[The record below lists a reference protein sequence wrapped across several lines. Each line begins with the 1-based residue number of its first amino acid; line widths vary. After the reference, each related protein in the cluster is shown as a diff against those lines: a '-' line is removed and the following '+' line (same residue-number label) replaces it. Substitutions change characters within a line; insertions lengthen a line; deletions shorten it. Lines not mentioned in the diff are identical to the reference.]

1 MLFGKSSPSPPSSP
15 NIELPET
22 KANLFSKLIFWWL
35 NYLMSLGYK
44 RPLEKDDLYVL
55 NDERS
60 AKFVTDK
67 FEAEWQKEI
76 EKIALGKKP
85 SLIKALYRALWAKL
99 CLTVIVRFVSD
110 ILAVIS
116 PLILKLIL
124 NFVSDAYFANLNNEI
139 QPPTYFGYVLIVA
152 MFLIEMGAA
161 MSLSL
166 YLYYARETGFLSRTI
181 LISTIYRKAL
191 VLSGKARSLFTNGKI
206 TNLMSTDTT
215 RIDFAC
221 GYFHISWAAPI
232 QICIIL
238 GLLIFNIGLS
248 ALAGFA
254 LLVILGPM
262 QGKVMSLLART
273 RAKAADVTDERVK
286 LTQEI
291 LLGIRAIKYYAWED
305 SFADALNKLR
315 NKEISSI
322 RFLLVIRAA
331 IAGVSMA
338 FPIFASIL
346 SFITFSLTGGSL
358 DVGIVFSS
366 LALFNL
372 LQTPLILLPISI
384 GSATDAYVAIN
395 RINDFLQADE
405 LSVLPEFTPDEQYA
419 IKITDGEFIWES
431 APPEII
437 ENSKKE
443 RKKEKM
449 SEKNKRNANNTSL
462 TIANEKAPDN
472 FTPADLTENFVS
484 SQLPSNF
491 QLSNINVSIPH
502 GKLVAIVGSVR
513 SGKSSLLSSL
523 VGEMKRIKGEI
534 LFGGNVAYCPQT
546 AWIQNATLK
555 DNITFGLPFDEGKY
569 LQVIKDC
576 CLEPD
581 LEVLP
586 AGDLTE
592 IGEKGINLSGGQKQ
606 RINIA
611 RAVYYDANIVLL
623 DDPLSAV
630 DAHVGRYIFTN
641 CIQGALAKKTRL
653 LVTHHLHYLPQVDY
667 VIYMEDGKIA
677 EQGTYE
683 KLMKDGKIFSKL
695 IAEYGADNDDKIKN
709 VEESILDE
717 KENKNVQTFNLP
729 KGLMSTEEQCKG
741 AVNNRIYLA
750 YFKNA
755 GGLLSIL
762 IIIFLLVMTQG
773 ANLGN
778 NLWLSFW
785 SSNTFD
791 LPIKLYMGVYCA
803 WGVAQGIFS
812 ALCGVAFSYSGI
824 KAAKRLHDNAIKRVL
839 RAPTSFFNTTPL
851 GRIINRKD
859 VDTCDSLLSE
869 SYRLFFITLSSAIG
883 TFILIVVVFTWF
895 IIPLAPLTILYYL
908 VALFYRASNRELKRL
923 DSVLRSSLYA
933 HFSETLTGLPIIR
946 AYYEHKRFLRNNEA
960 FLDIENRAYF
970 LTICVHAWFL
980 VRLNTITNVLVFFA
994 SLFAIIFRFNVAPS
1008 ITGLV
1013 LSYSLQICV
1022 TLYWC
1027 IEQAVEV
1034 EANMNSVERLVHYS
1048 DNLEVEAENIILDNR
1063 PPPGWPARGEIHIKN
1078 LEIKYGPDSPLVLKG
1093 ISVEIMAAEKI
1104 GIVGRTGCGKSTL
1117 ATSFFRLIEA
1127 TSGSIVIDDIDI
1139 STIGLKDLRSNI
1151 TIIPQDPVLFDG
1163 TIRSNLDP
1171 FNKHSDHELW
1181 NALHSAHLIKNS
1193 SPISKKEESEDIL
1206 YILDQKNSEQEL
1218 IMLDSPVKEN
1228 GSNFSQ
1234 GQQQLIAMARALVRH
1249 SKLIIMD
1256 EATASIDFQTDN
1268 LIQTTIREEFKDNTI
1283 ITIAH
1288 RLRTVTDYDRILVM
1302 DAGNVVEF
1310 DIPYLLMQKSDGLFR
1325 EMCERSG
1332 EFAEL
1337 MEIAKQKYESISQIH

>member
-1 MLFGKSSPSPPSSP
+1 MSFGKSSPNPPSSP

-22 KANLFSKLIFWWL
+22 KANLFSKLTFRWL
-35 NYLMSLGYK
+35 NDLMSLGYK

-60 AKFVTDK
+60 TKFVTDK

-76 EKIALGKKP
+76 EQIALGKNP
-85 SLIKALYRALWAKL
+85 SLIKALYRALWAKF
-99 CLTVIVRFVSD
+99 CLTVVVRFVSD
-110 ILAVIS
+110 ILTVIS

-139 QPPTYFGYVLIVA
+139 QQPAYFGYVLVVA
-152 MFLIEMGAA
+152 MFLIEMGAT
-161 MSLSL
+161 MSLNL
-166 YLYYARETGFLSRTI
+166 YLYYAKETGFLSRTI

-191 VLSGKARSLFTNGKI
+191 VLSGRARSLFTNGKI

-215 RIDFAC
+215 HIDFAC
-221 GYFHISWAAPI
+221 GYFHIIWAAPI
-232 QICIIL
+232 QICITL

-248 ALAGFA
+248 ALSGFA
-254 LLVILGPM
+254 LLVVLGPM
-262 QGKVMSLLART
+262 QGKIMTLLART
-273 RAKAADVTDERVK
+273 RAKAADVTDERSN
-286 LTQEI
+286 
-291 LLGIRAIKYYAWED
+291 KYYAWED

-338 FPIFASIL
+338 FPIFASTL

-372 LQTPLILLPISI
+372 LQTPLILLQISI

-419 IKITDGEFIWES
+419 IKKITDGEFIWES

-437 ENSKKE
+437 DNSKKE

-449 SEKNKRNANNTSL
+449 SEKHKRNANNENNNTSL
-462 TIANEKAPDN
+462 IIANEKAPDN
-472 FTPADLTENFVS
+472 FTPADLTENFIS
-484 SQLPSNF
+484 SQAPSRF

-523 VGEMKRIKGEI
+523 VGEMKRIKGEV
-534 LFGGNVAYCPQT
+534 LFGGNIVYCPQT

-555 DNITFGLPFDEGKY
+555 DDITFGLPFDEEKY

-611 RAVYYDANIVLL
+611 RAVYYNANIVLL

-641 CIQGALAKKTRL
+641 CIQ
-653 LVTHHLHYLPQVDY
+653 
-667 VIYMEDGKIA
+667 DGKIV

-683 KLMKDGKIFSKL
+683 KLMNDGKTFSKL
-695 IAEYGADNDDKIKN
+695 IAEYDADNDGKIKN
-709 VEESILDE
+709 VKESILDE
-717 KENKNVQTFNLP
+717 KEYKNVQTFALP
-729 KGLMSTEEQCKG
+729 KGLMSTEEQCRG
-741 AVNNRIYLA
+741 AVNNDVYLA
-750 YFKNA
+750 YFRNA

-803 WGVAQGIFS
+803 WGVAQGIFG
-812 ALCGVAFSYSGI
+812 ALCGVAFSYSGE
-824 KAAKRLHDNAIKRVL
+824 KHPKDC
-839 RAPTSFFNTTPL
+839 
-851 GRIINRKD
+851 IIMQLNVFSKD

-883 TFILIVVVFTWF
+883 TFVLIVVVFTWF

-908 VALFYRASNRELKRL
+908 VTLFYRASNRL

-946 AYYEHKRFLRNNEA
+946 AYRRFLRNNEA

-1013 LSYSLQICV
+1013 LSYSLQVCV

-1048 DNLEVEAENIILDNR
+1048 DNLEVEAENTIPDNR
-1063 PPPGWPARGEIHIKN
+1063 PPPGLPARGEIHIKN

-1093 ISVEIMAAEKI
+1093 ISVDIMAAEKI
-1104 GIVGRTGCGKSTL
+1104 GIIGRTGCGKSTL
-1117 ATSFFRLIEA
+1117 ATSFFRFIEA

-1181 NALHSAHLIKNS
+1181 NALHSVHLIKNS

-1206 YILDQKNSEQEL
+1206 YISDQKNTKQEL

-1234 GQQQLIAMARALVRH
+1234 GQQQLIAIARALVRY

-1256 EATASIDFQTDN
+1256 ETTASIDFQTDN
-1268 LIQTTIREEFKDNTI
+1268 LIQTTIGKEFKDNTI

-1288 RLRTVTDYDRILVM
+1288 RLRTVADYDRILVM

-1310 DIPYLLMQKSDGLFR
+1310 DIPYLLIQKSDGLFR

>member
-1 MLFGKSSPSPPSSP
+1 
-15 NIELPET
+15 
-22 KANLFSKLIFWWL
+22 
-35 NYLMSLGYK
+35 
-44 RPLEKDDLYVL
+44 
-55 NDERS
+55 
-60 AKFVTDK
+60 
-67 FEAEWQKEI
+67 
-76 EKIALGKKP
+76 
-85 SLIKALYRALWAKL
+85 
-99 CLTVIVRFVSD
+99 
-110 ILAVIS
+110 
-116 PLILKLIL
+116 
-124 NFVSDAYFANLNNEI
+124 
-139 QPPTYFGYVLIVA
+139 
-152 MFLIEMGAA
+152 MFLTEMGAV
-161 MSLSL
+161 MLFSL
-166 YLYYARETGFLSRTI
+166 YLHYARETGFFSRTI
-181 LISTIYRKAL
+181 LITAIYRKTL

-221 GYFHISWAAPI
+221 GYFHIIWIAPI

-305 SFADALNKLR
+305 SFSDALNKLR
-315 NKEISSI
+315 NKEIGLI

-331 IAGVSMA
+331 IAGVSMV
-338 FPIFASIL
+338 FPIFASTL
-346 SFITFSLTGGSL
+346 AFITFSLAGGSL
-358 DVGIVFSS
+358 DVEIIFSS

-372 LQTPLILLPISI
+372 LQIPLIFLPISI
-384 GSATDAYVAIN
+384 GSVTDAYVAIN

-405 LSVLPEFTPDEQYA
+405 LSALLEFTPNEQYA
-419 IKITDGEFIWES
+419 IKVTDGEFIWES
-431 APPEII
+431 APPEFID
-437 ENSKKE
+437 NSKKGK
-443 RKKEKM
+443 KKEKM
-449 SEKNKRNANNTSL
+449 LQNHKRIDNENNTSL
-462 TIANEKAPDN
+462 IIDNEKVSDT

-484 SQLPSNF
+484 SQPPSKF
-491 QLSNINVSIPH
+491 QLCNINVSISH

-523 VGEMKRIKGEI
+523 VGEMKRIKGDV
-534 LFGGNVAYCPQT
+534 LFGGNVVYCPQT

-555 DNITFGLPFDEGKY
+555 DNITFGLPFDKEKY

-586 AGDLTE
+586 DGDLTE

-611 RAVYYDANIVLL
+611 RAVYYNADIVLL

-630 DAHVGRYIFTN
+630 DARVGRYLFTN
-641 CIQGALAKKTRL
+641 CIQSALANKTRL
-653 LVTHHLHYLPQVDY
+653 LVTHYLHYLPQVDY
-667 VIYMEDGKIA
+667 VIYMEDGKIV

-683 KLMKDGKIFSKL
+683 KLMMDRKTFSKL
-695 IAEYGADNDDKIKN
+695 IAEYGTNNDGEIKHN
-709 VEESILDE
+709 EESTSDE
-717 KENKNVQTFNLP
+717 KENKNDQIFVLP
-729 KGLMSTEEQCKG
+729 RRLMSTEEQCKG
-741 AVNNRIYLA
+741 AVDNGIYLS
-750 YFKNA
+750 YFRSA
-755 GGLLSIL
+755 GGALSIL
-762 IIIFLLVMTQG
+762 IIVFLLVMMQG

-778 NLWLSFW
+778 NFWLSFW
-785 SSNTFD
+785 SSNTFEF
-791 LPIKLYMGVYCA
+791 PMGVYCA
-803 WGVAQGIFS
+803 WGAAQGIFGL
-812 ALCGVAFSYSGI
+812 LCGVAFSYSGV
-824 KAAKRLHDNAIKRVL
+824 KAAKRLHNNAIKRVL
-839 RAPTSFFNTTPL
+839 RAPTSFFDTTPL

-869 SYRLFFITLSSAIG
+869 SYRLFFITFSSVVG
-883 TFILIVVVFTWF
+883 TFILIIVVFTWF
-895 IIPLAPLTILYYL
+895 IIPLVPLTILCYL
-908 VALFYRASNRELKRL
+908 AALFYRASNRELKRL

-946 AYYEHKRFLRNNEA
+946 AYHEHKRFMRNNEVL
-960 FLDIENRAYF
+960 LDIENRAYF
-970 LTICVHAWFL
+970 LTICTQTWLL

-1013 LSYSLQICV
+1013 LSYALQICA
-1022 TLYWC
+1022 TLNWC

-1048 DNLEVEAENIILDNR
+1048 DNLEVEAENIIPENR
-1063 PPPGWPARGEIHIKN
+1063 PPPGWPARGEVHIKN

-1093 ISVEIMAAEKI
+1093 ISVDIMAAEKI

-1117 ATSFFRLIEA
+1117 ATSFFRFIEA
-1127 TSGSIVIDDIDI
+1127 TSGSIVIDDVDI

-1151 TIIPQDPVLFDG
+1151 TIIPQDSILFDG
-1163 TIRSNLDP
+1163 TISV
-1171 FNKHSDHELW
+1171 
-1181 NALHSAHLIKNS
+1181 HLIKNS
-1193 SPISKKEESEDIL
+1193 SPISEKNKSEDIL
-1206 YILDQKNSEQEL
+1206 YISYQKNSEQEL
-1218 IMLDSPVKEN
+1218 IMLESPVKEN

-1256 EATASIDFQTDN
+1256 EATASIDFQTDQ
-1268 LIQTTIREEFKDNTI
+1268 LIQATIREELKDNTV

-1288 RLRTVTDYDRILVM
+1288 RLRTVADYDKILVI

-1325 EMCERSG
+1325 EMCERSS

-1337 MEIAKQKYESISQIH
+1337 MEIAKQKYECLLQAH

>member
-1 MLFGKSSPSPPSSP
+1 
-15 NIELPET
+15 
-22 KANLFSKLIFWWL
+22 
-35 NYLMSLGYK
+35 
-44 RPLEKDDLYVL
+44 
-55 NDERS
+55 
-60 AKFVTDK
+60 
-67 FEAEWQKEI
+67 
-76 EKIALGKKP
+76 
-85 SLIKALYRALWAKL
+85 
-99 CLTVIVRFVSD
+99 
-110 ILAVIS
+110 
-116 PLILKLIL
+116 
-124 NFVSDAYFANLNNEI
+124 
-139 QPPTYFGYVLIVA
+139 
-152 MFLIEMGAA
+152 
-161 MSLSL
+161 
-166 YLYYARETGFLSRTI
+166 
-181 LISTIYRKAL
+181 L

-215 RIDFAC
+215 RIDIAC
-221 GYFHISWAAPI
+221 GYFHVIWGAPI

-254 LLVILGPM
+254 LLMILGPM

-273 RAKAADVTDERVK
+273 RDKATDVTDERVK

-315 NKEISSI
+315 NKEISLI

-358 DVGIVFSS
+358 DIGIVFSS

-384 GSATDAYVAIN
+384 GLATDAYVAIN

-419 IKITDGEFIWES
+419 IKVTDGEFIWES
-431 APPEII
+431 
-437 ENSKKE
+437 S
-443 RKKEKM
+443 
-449 SEKNKRNANNTSL
+449 
-462 TIANEKAPDN
+462 PDT
-472 FTPADLTENFVS
+472 FIPADLTENFVS
-484 SQLPSNF
+484 SQPPSRF
-491 QLSNINVSIPH
+491 QLSNINISIPH
-502 GKLVAIVGSVR
+502 GKFVAIIGSVN
-513 SGKSSLLSSL
+513 SGKSSLLTSL
-523 VGEMKRIKGEI
+523 IGEMKRINGEV
-534 LFGGNVAYCPQT
+534 LFGGNVVYCPQT
-546 AWIQNATLK
+546 AWIQNATIK
-555 DNITFGLPFDEGKY
+555 DNITFGLPYDEEKY

-581 LEVLP
+581 LELLP

-592 IGEKGINLSGGQKQ
+592 IGEKGINLSGGQRQ

-611 RAVYYDANIVLL
+611 RAVYYNADIVLL

-630 DAHVGRYIFTN
+630 DAHVGRYLFTH

-653 LVTHHLHYLPQVDY
+653 LVTHHLNYLPQVDY
-667 VIYMEDGKIA
+667 VIYMED
-677 EQGTYE
+677 
-683 KLMKDGKIFSKL
+683 
-695 IAEYGADNDDKIKN
+695 
-709 VEESILDE
+709 DE
-717 KENKNVQTFNLP
+717 KENKNDQIFALP
-729 KGLMSTEEQCKG
+729 KELMSTEEQCRG
-741 AVNNRIYLA
+741 TVNNGIYLA

-755 GGLLSIL
+755 GGPLSIL
-762 IIIFLLVMTQG
+762 IIIFLLIMMQG
-773 ANLGN
+773 ANLG
-778 NLWLSFW
+778 
-785 SSNTFD
+785 
-791 LPIKLYMGVYCA
+791 GV
-803 WGVAQGIFS
+803 
-812 ALCGVAFSYSGI
+812 
-824 KAAKRLHDNAIKRVL
+824 KAAKRLHNNAIKRVL

-851 GRIINRKD
+851 GRIINSKD
-859 VDTCDSLLSE
+859 VDTCDSSLNE
-869 SYRLFFITLSSAIG
+869 SYRLFFITLSNAIG
-883 TFILIVVVFTWF
+883 TFILIAVVFKWF
-895 IIPLAPLTILYYL
+895 IIPLVPLSILYYL
-908 VALFYRASNRELKRL
+908 AALFYRASNRELNRL

-946 AYYEHKRFLRNNEA
+946 AYREHKTFLRNNEA
-960 FLDIENRAYF
+960 FLDIENGAYF
-970 LTICVHAWFL
+970 LIICTRAWIL
-980 VRLNTITNVLVFFA
+980 VRLGTITNVLVFFA

-1013 LSYSLQICV
+1013 LSYALQICV
-1022 TLYWC
+1022 TLNWC
-1027 IEQAVEV
+1027 IEQAAEV

-1048 DNLEVEAENIILDNR
+1048 DNLEVEAENIIPNNR
-1063 PPPGWPARGEIHIKN
+1063 PPPGWPAYGEIHIKN

-1093 ISVEIMAAEKI
+1093 ISIDIMAAEKI

-1117 ATSFFRLIEA
+1117 ATSFFRFIEA
-1127 TSGSIVIDDIDI
+1127 TSGSIVIDDVDI

-1163 TIRSNLDP
+1163 TISE
-1171 FNKHSDHELW
+1171 HELW
-1181 NALHSAHLIKNS
+1181 NALHSVHLIKNS
-1193 SPISKKEESEDIL
+1193 SPISEKEDSEDIL
-1206 YILDQKNSEQEL
+1206 SISDQKNNEQEL

-1234 GQQQLIAMARALVRH
+1234 GQQQLISMARALVRH

-1256 EATASIDFQTDN
+1256 EATASIDFQTDQ
-1268 LIQTTIREEFKDNTI
+1268 LIQTTIREEFKDNTV

-1288 RLRTVTDYDRILVM
+1288 RLRTVADYDRILVM

-1310 DIPYLLMQKSDGLFR
+1310 DIPYRLMQNPDGLFR
-1325 EMCERSG
+1325 EMCEKSG

-1337 MEIAKQKYESISQIH
+1337 MEIAKQKYESVSQLH